1 MALYPFTNKETGDI
15 TLVAARSKER
25 AAQVLAEKTFNIGDV
40 VKGEDSARLM
50 AKGATFIDDTDPP
63 PADPEPG
70 ADGKKPADP
79 AAPGESDQGDQS
91 GKG

>member
-25 AAQVLAEKTFNIGDV
+25 AAQVLAEKTFTIGDV

-50 AKGATFIDDTDPP
+50 AKGAEFLDDTDPP
-63 PADPEPG
+63 ADPD
-70 ADGKKPADP
+70 ADGDKEPADP
-79 AAPGESDQGDQS
+79 AATGEGDQGDQS